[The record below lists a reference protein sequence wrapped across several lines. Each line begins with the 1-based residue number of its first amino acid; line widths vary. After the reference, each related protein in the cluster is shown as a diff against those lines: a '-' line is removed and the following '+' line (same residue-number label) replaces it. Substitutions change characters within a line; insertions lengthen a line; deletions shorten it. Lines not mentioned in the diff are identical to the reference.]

1 MEAVILNGR
10 DLTVDQVVR
19 AARLSAPVELDP
31 AAFALAVEA
40 RNIVLEKSGCG
51 KQIYGLNTGLGGNKD
66 SFVPPEDYHRFN
78 ERILYSHSVALPP
91 YATKELV
98 RAAMLCRLNGLL
110 NAASGIQPEALL
122 LLRDMLNAGIHPRM
136 PSRGSVGMSDLG
148 IMAYLGLAM
157 IGKGTAEYR
166 EQEMDAAEALSLCSL
181 KPLTLGIKDG
191 LPLVSSNAFSVAAG
205 ALLCHDIEKLLSMSD
220 LLYAME
226 YEVLNLSPVFLDIRS
241 CEKYHHQGYLESMK
255 KVRFYLEGSP
265 IWQNGTTSLECAL
278 SHSSSCAVHG
288 AVRDSLEYIKN
299 QLPLY
304 MNSSDDCPV
313 VLLEERDIVSSSNF
327 IITGM
332 AIGFEMLDIALAHLS
347 KCTAN
352 RLLRLCN
359 EHFSSLPRFLRPAP
373 EVIAYS
379 TIQKTISSLD
389 GQISHLANPAS
400 LYYLPT
406 ANEAEDHGCNTPYVM
421 EKTREILEQ
430 LYLLLGIEAMHAAQA
445 ADVSDRAPAGRGTS
459 YAYEAIRAKLPMLTD
474 DNRDLGADICLAGE
488 LIKRG
493 ELLPEELPGAEK
505 TV

>member
-10 DLTVDQVVR
+10 DLTVEQIVQ
-19 AARLSAPVELDP
+19 AARCGAPVKLDEE
-31 AAFALAVEA
+31 AFSLAVEA
-40 RNIVLEKSGCG
+40 RNIVLEKSGCE

-78 ERILYSHSVALPP
+78 ERILFSHSVALPP
-91 YATKELV
+91 FAPRELV
-98 RAAMLCRLNGLL
+98 RATMLCRLNGFM

-122 LLRDMLNAGIHPRM
+122 LLRDMLNAGIHPRI

-148 IMAYLGLAM
+148 NMAYLGLTM
-157 IGKGTAEYR
+157 IGKGIVEFR
-166 EQEMDAAEALSLCSL
+166 EQEMEAAEALSLCSL

-191 LPLVSSNAFSVAAG
+191 LPLVSSNSFSVAAG
-205 ALLCHDIEKLLSMSD
+205 ALLCHDIERLLSMSD

-226 YEVLNLSPVFLDIRS
+226 YEISNLPPVFLDIRS
-241 CEKYHHQGYLESMK
+241 CEKYHHQGCLESME
-255 KVRFYLEGSP
+255 KVCFYLEGSSL
-265 IWQNGTTSLECAL
+265 WMNKNTSLECAL

-288 AVRDSLEYIKN
+288 AVRDSLEYLKN

-304 MNSSDDCPV
+304 INSSDDCPV
-313 VLLEERDIVSSSNF
+313 VLLEERDIISSSNF
-327 IITGM
+327 IITGL
-332 AIGFEMLDIALAHLS
+332 AIGFEMVDIALAHLS

-359 EHFSSLPRFLRPAP
+359 ESFSPLPRFLRPAP

-445 ADVSDRAPAGRGTS
+445 ADVSGRMPSGNGTA
-459 YAYEAIRAKLPMLTD
+459 YAYEVIRRTIPELTE

-493 ELLPEELPGAEK
+493 EILPKEQTGTE
-505 TV
+505 